1 MWDHNQQLCIRAG
14 LLLFTPG
21 LSKVKLS
28 KYVILQSLKFNT
40 IEMFSKD

>member
-14 LLLFTPG
+14 LLLLTPG
-21 LSKVKLS
+21 LSKAKLS